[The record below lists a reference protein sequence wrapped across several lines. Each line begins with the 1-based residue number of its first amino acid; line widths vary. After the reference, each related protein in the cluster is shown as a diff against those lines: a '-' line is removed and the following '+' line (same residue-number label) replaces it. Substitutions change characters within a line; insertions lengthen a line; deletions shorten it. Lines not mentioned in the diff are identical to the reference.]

1 MYFMPF
7 YKQKQPF
14 LFVVIRSICART
26 CMYLGTDLLT
36 YYLTIC
42 ECKRI
47 PIILLTLATL
57 SELSNKNQIKYS
69 PYLLILELRH
79 VRSILFY
86 YLAYLGYPFQFE
98 SSLIFEAKNIDKNF
112 FFHFSAGA
120 TQPKKKCGSPA
131 FQCENHR

>member
-1 MYFMPF
+1 MLMYFMPF

-14 LFVVIRSICART
+14 LFLVIRSICART

-57 SELSNKNQIKYS
+57 SELSNKNQIKYL
-69 PYLLILELRH
+69 PYLRVETCSSFSFILLFSVFGLPRYFKLKVHSLILLFTLQYQTYTFEL
-79 VRSILFY
+79 I
-86 YLAYLGYPFQFE
+86 
-98 SSLIFEAKNIDKNF
+98 
-112 FFHFSAGA
+112 
-120 TQPKKKCGSPA
+120 
-131 FQCENHR
+131 

>member
-69 PYLLILELRH
+69 PYLLTYFRVETCSFNFILL
-79 VRSILFY
+79 
-86 YLAYLGYPFQFE
+86 
-98 SSLIFEAKNIDKNF
+98 LI
-112 FFHFSAGA
+112 
-120 TQPKKKCGSPA
+120 
-131 FQCENHR
+131 